1 VTHAIPGPVVRS
13 ALAVGTATLLLVGC
27 GSSPSGSVA
36 LDSSAP
42 STAAA
47 AAVAAPSAAKLSRT
61 LVFSPLSRTPLSMYA
76 FAETVRG
83 YAKTQG
89 WDVVVQDPK
98 FDAGSQVQQLD
109 TVIGAGKAGAGWVL
123 PLSPTALRPI
133 IAKARAKGL
142 PLLISGRP
150 QDFGFDGPQPGI
162 VFDAVDFTA
171 EGTAWG
177 SQMGKCIS
185 SKMGGRAKIIV
196 AQDPPG
202 LAGAKDVT
210 TAMTDALKV
219 SAPNATVVATVVAK
233 DRDQAGDAIAT
244 ALQAHPEADAFLAAN
259 DEGLLGGVKSFAAA
273 GKTLACSVNI
283 GGDGEVLRLVK
294 EGLVSATIA
303 LQYDQDV
310 KQAVAALAKMQADPT
325 AKGPVLTV
333 PVSVVVPAG

>member
-1 VTHAIPGPVVRS
+1 VTHVRS
-13 ALAVGTATLLLVGC
+13 RSMVRFALAVGTAGLMLVGC

-36 LDSSAP
+36 LESSGAP
-42 STAAA
+42 STAV
-47 AAVAAPSAAKLSRT
+47 AVGAAPASTAART
-61 LVFSPLSRTPLSMYA
+61 LVFSPLSRAPLSLYA

-89 WDVVVQDPK
+89 WSVVVQNPGFDP
-98 FDAGSQVQQLD
+98 GSQIQQPD
-109 TVIGAGKAGAGWVL
+109 QAIAAGKATAGWVV
-123 PLSPTALRPI
+123 PLSPAALRST
-133 IAKARAKGL
+133 IAKARAKGV

-171 EGTAWG
+171 TGTAWG
-177 SQMGKCIS
+177 SQLGKCIAA
-185 SKMGGRAKIIV
+185 KMDGRARIIL

-202 LAGAKDVT
+202 LAGAKDVN

-219 SAPNATVVATVVAK
+219 AAPNATVVATVVAK

-244 ALQAHPEADAFLAAN
+244 ALEDHPEADALLAAN
-259 DEGLLGGVKSFAAA
+259 DEGVLGGLKSFAAA
-273 GKTLACSVNI
+273 GKTLRCSANI

-294 EGLVSATIA
+294 EGLVSATVA

-310 KQAVAALAKMQADPT
+310 KQAVAALTKLQADPT
-325 AKGPVLTV
+325 VKGPVLTV